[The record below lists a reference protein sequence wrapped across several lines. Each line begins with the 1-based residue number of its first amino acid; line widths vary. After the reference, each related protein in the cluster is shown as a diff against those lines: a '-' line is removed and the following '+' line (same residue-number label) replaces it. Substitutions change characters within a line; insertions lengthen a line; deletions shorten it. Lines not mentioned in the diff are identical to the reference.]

1 MACYA
6 GDGHN
11 QGEEL
16 KKEKKARC
24 AERKTK
30 MKNKTKTKK
39 TRNKT
44 LLSNT
49 YLINDGNKTHTICAE
64 NLIVSGNG
72 LVFEKD
78 GNIVAWFIVW
88 NWWKKV
94 DA

>member
-1 MACYA
+1 
-6 GDGHN
+6 
-11 QGEEL
+11 
-16 KKEKKARC
+16 
-24 AERKTK
+24 

-39 TRNKT
+39 TRKT
-44 LLSNT
+44 YT

-94 DA
+94 KVDA